1 MSRGPRPGAR
11 GARAG
16 LTLVEL
22 MVTLLVTAVLGTAI
36 VRTMVTSNAF
46 ISRIER
52 GREAR
57 GTSRAAM
64 NLLTTELRM
73 VAAESGVEVAEDDRL
88 VVRVPF
94 RLGLA
99 CATTTGAPGAVT
111 AAFFPSDT
119 TISTLSLGY
128 VGFATR
134 TSTGIYNF
142 VDGSG
147 TPTAGTTASC
157 TGVPANITLIPGMQ
171 VLRLEG
177 VSVPAAIPPGTPV
190 FMWRRVR
197 YDFDD
202 SELVPGRLG
211 LWRHVLDE
219 DGTEVL
225 SEELAAPF
233 EPTSRFRFFI
243 LNERTAS
250 DTLPTNLADLRGIEF
265 RLVGQSTRTSQG
277 RTTTERAP
285 VTMSVFF
292 LNRLD

>member
-1 MSRGPRPGAR
+1 MRRAR
-11 GARAG
+11 GARPG

-22 MVTLLVTAVLGTAI
+22 MIVLLVTAVLGTAI
-36 VRTMVTSNAF
+36 VRTMITSNAF

-73 VAAESGVEVAEDDRL
+73 VAAESGVEEAEDDHI

-99 CATTTGAPGAVT
+99 CATTTGSPGAVT

-119 TISTLSLGY
+119 TISTLALGY

-134 TSTGIYNF
+134 TSTGIYDF

-147 TPTAGTTASC
+147 TPAAGTVGNC
-157 TGVPANITLIPGMQ
+157 TGTPANITIVPGMQ
-171 VLRLEG
+171 VLRLAG
-177 VSVPAAIPPGTPV
+177 VTVPAAIPPGTPV

-197 YDFDD
+197 YEFDD
-202 SELVPGRLG
+202 SDLVPGRRG

-219 DGTEVL
+219 DGDAVL

-233 EPTSRFRFFI
+233 DATSRFRFFI
-243 LNERTAS
+243 LNERASS
-250 DTLPTNLADLRGIEF
+250 DTVPTNLADLRGIEF
-265 RLVGQSTRTSQG
+265 RLVGQSTRTAQG